1 MTVTNIIGLLIY
13 IFSKGCREESGE
25 KDGER
30 KERERK
36 RERKERERKEG
47 NVSKRD
53 ILIDR
58 EGEKEK
64 KNC

>member
-13 IFSKGCREESGE
+13 IFSKGCRGESGE

-30 KERERK
+30 KEREK
-36 RERKERERKEG
+36 ERRERERKEG

-53 ILIDR
+53 KLIDR
-58 EGEKEK
+58 E
-64 KNC
+64 